1 VSLPVSQQRVL
12 VRIERD
18 LKGCEPRLVSMFA
31 IFARLTS
38 DEEVPRTESL
48 PSRTSLRRPART
60 NRLRRP
66 ARTVTLQAI
75 IAVPLMLGLVALLI
89 FLTVSS
95 SAAHACRPSPAP
107 RVATCQSAFRLQD
120 HSPAG

>member
-1 VSLPVSQQRVL
+1 VSLPVSHQRVL

-31 IFARLTS
+31 MFARLTS

-48 PSRTSLRRPART
+48 PSGI
-60 NRLRRP
+60 RLRRP

-107 RVATCQSAFRLQD
+107 RVATCQSASRSQD